1 MWDGSSY
8 DGPMRQIGIRE
19 LIRHASRVIDRVRNG
34 EVIEVTDRGQL
45 VARVVPIT
53 ERSELLGRLVQEG
66 HATPPEATG
75 KIPLPPA
82 AGDATRSASEHVA
95 DDRLHERW

>member
-1 MWDGSSY
+1 MK
-8 DGPMRQIGIRE
+8 QIGIRE
-19 LIRHASRVIDRVRNG
+19 LNQHASRVIDRVRNG
-34 EVIEVTDRGQL
+34 EVIEVTDRGKP

-53 ERSELLGRLVQEG
+53 DSPGLLGRLVQEG
-66 HATPPEATG
+66 HATPPEARG

-82 AGDATRSASEHVA
+82 VGDATRSASDQVI